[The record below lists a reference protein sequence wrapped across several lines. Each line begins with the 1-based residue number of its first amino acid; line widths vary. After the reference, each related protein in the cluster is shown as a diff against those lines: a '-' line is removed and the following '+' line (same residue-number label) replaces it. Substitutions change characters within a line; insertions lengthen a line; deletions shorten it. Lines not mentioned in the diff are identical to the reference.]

1 MTSKDIENYTKKIT
15 STRSLTGDEQ
25 KELKWQKRLVKNR
38 ESAQASRSRKKS
50 KIDEL
55 EGVINQM
62 NKEQQTYNAEITQL
76 EASNKSLKE
85 EVVHLHNL
93 IKQSPALSNLWNN
106 IDAIKRKTIDKDPK
120 KGHNNIKAAGMV
132 LLIVLFSF
140 NLFFNSGGVQ
150 ANTSQNTYPLY
161 QGLRDFIANDIAAT
175 QRNNLSI
182 TNNNNNTAA
191 TSGLNITESSITTP
205 PPAQEESISPSL
217 LHSGT
222 NVEQQMQINTE
233 SPLLLLVSPAALAT
247 LLMNRVI
254 ANNSIVLDIFNNYQA
269 FPSAQS

>member
-1 MTSKDIENYTKKIT
+1 VLSN
-15 STRSLTGDEQ
+15 DEQ

-55 EGVINQM
+55 EGVINDM
-62 NKEQQTYNAEITQL
+62 TKEKNSYNDQVNQL
-76 EASNKSLKE
+76 EASNISLKE

-106 IDAIKRKTIDKDPK
+106 IDAIKRKTVGKDVGK
-120 KGHNNIKAAGMV
+120 KAGVPNIKAAGMV

-150 ANTSQNTYPLY
+150 ANTSRNSYPLY
-161 QGLRDFIANDIAAT
+161 QGLRDFIANDIAAS
-175 QRNNLSI
+175 QRNQLPDINPAPAPAPLSI
-182 TNNNNNTAA
+182 
-191 TSGLNITESSITTP
+191 SLPHPELIQDDFERV
-205 PPAQEESISPSL
+205 SPSL

-222 NVEQQMQINTE
+222 NVEQHMQTPID

-247 LLMNRVI
+247 LLMNRAI
-254 ANNSIVLDIFNNYQA
+254 ANNSIVLDIFNNFQS